1 MEELNVKIVKLVDSS
16 NYLPWKFQ
24 VKILLKNLTNS
35 ELLEKNKTDDGVDQA
50 KWTKADLA
58 AQKIIVTSVSERVLV
73 TLTSCTTSKMMLDR
87 LEALYGQK
95 ADQALHRLEQEFYAA
110 TFDKEGGIAG
120 HIAKLENLAYEM
132 TALGET
138 VSERMLIGKI
148 LNTLPEKYNHFHS
161 AWDSTPTAERTI
173 NNLMARLLT
182 EEARLNGQEHT
193 EALAAKYHQ
202 KKPRQL
208 EERKCFL
215 CGRPGH
221 FKKDC
226 PKNGEVKSC
235 HNCGKPG
242 HSKKNCRSKES
253 VSKSEELKCYNCGKS
268 GHWKMDCKLLKS
280 RPDQGK
286 SVIAR
291 AMITKEMAETACLTL
306 EDEDWYL
313 DSGATKHMT
322 NQRRFFDKFLEFK
335 HPEKIGLADGTG
347 IDAIGIGEVIFCV
360 NRGDHEEGIR
370 LRNVLYVPDLSMN
383 LFSPRMTCQKGYNVL
398 LESQKCSVIDSL
410 TGETVLT
417 GKHRGDFWILNLHVS
432 RRQEEDKAY
441 VTQTLER
448 WHQRLGHQNVR
459 HTEEI
464 LKSFE
469 IEYQKSEDF
478 FCEACIMG
486 KQKADPF
493 PETGTITK
501 KPGEI
506 IHSDVCGPM
515 EVQSLGGSKLFVLF
529 KDDYSHFRKIYT
541 IRHKSEVKKKLE
553 EFIPWFKNQTG
564 HKIKVFRTDRGKE
577 DLNEAVKTITDKYG
591 IKHEKTVGYT
601 PQQNG
606 SAEREFQT
614 LMDAVRTLSEA
625 KGMSKGFWAEALNTV
640 VYVLNRTGTSSVKGK
655 TPYELIFNKKPAIQ
669 YLKVFGS
676 TVYTHVPKKKRKKL
690 DHKSKKG
697 IFIGYS
703 DEVKGYKVYFP
714 ETGKMSFHRNVIFR
728 EDSLDKKEE
737 PDIVIKESEDHEED
751 LVNKNF
757 GKENEAENE
766 TIEAEVEET
775 VPAQSLELEED
786 GKRKLRDRSKIKPP
800 KRLDDY
806 AAMAMISKAEED
818 EPITIEEAT
827 QSKEWKMAMNQELKS
842 IQKHN
847 VWKLVNLPPGKVPLK
862 CKWVFRIKKDSE
874 GNIQRYKARL
884 VTCGYSQKYGI
895 DYNETFSPVAKFDSI
910 RSILSIAAMKK
921 MKLSQFD
928 ITTAFLYADLEE
940 DIYMEQPPGYN
951 DGSGRVCKLKKSL
964 YGLKQ
969 SPRQWNQRFTNFL
982 AKHKLKATDAD
993 NCIFVN
999 PDKNLYLAIYVDDG
1013 LIAAQKE
1020 DDMKRLINELQKE
1033 FEITIGPPTCYLG
1046 MEIQRRKDGS
1056 IFICQRRYTG
1066 EILKKFNM
1074 EEAIPV
1080 STPIETDSKGLSNSM
1095 NPGAKD
1101 ISREVPFREAIGSLR
1116 YLVTGTRPD
1125 LCFAVNQVSQYMEKP
1140 KVHHWQAVKRIFKY
1154 LKRTIN
1160 YGILYSSKVGK
1171 LQGYSDSDYANCL
1184 NTRKSITGYVFL
1196 NGSGAITWA
1205 SRKQPI
1211 VTLSSME
1218 AEYVAASSA
1227 AQEAVWLKRLFMEL
1241 TGDDVTIPLYV
1252 DNASTRRFIENPE
1265 AHQRTKHIDVRYH
1278 FIRERQLDG
1287 TIKTEA
1293 IGTSSQLADIF
1304 TKGLPRNKFEKLRQ
1318 DLGIQI
1324 HT

>member
-1 MEELNVKIVKLVDSS
+1 MEELNVKIVKLADSS

-24 VKILLKNLTNS
+24 VKILLKNITNS
-35 ELLEKNKTDDGVDQA
+35 ELLDKEKTADGVDQA

-110 TFDKEGGIAG
+110 TFDKEGGVAG

-148 LNTLPEKYNHFHS
+148 LNTLPEKFNHFHS
-161 AWDSTPTAERTI
+161 AWDSTPVAERTI

-182 EEARLNGQEHT
+182 EEARLNGKEYT
-193 EALAAKYHQ
+193 EALAAKHHQ
-202 KKPRQL
+202 KKPCQL
-208 EERKCFL
+208 EERKCFS
-215 CGRPGH
+215 CGRLGH

-226 PKNGEVKSC
+226 PKNEEKKYC
-235 HNCGKPG
+235 H
-242 HSKKNCRSKES
+242 
-253 VSKSEELKCYNCGKS
+253 NCGKS
-268 GHWKMDCKLLKS
+268 GHLKRNCRSKETVNKSEEPKCYNCGRSGHFKKDCRSLKNV
-280 RPDQGK
+280 RPDQSK
-286 SVIAR
+286 SFIAR
-291 AMITKEMAETACLTL
+291 AMITKEMAETACLTA

-322 NQRRFFDKFLEFK
+322 NQRSFFSKFLKFK

-347 IDAIGIGEVIFCV
+347 IDATGIGEVIFCIK
-360 NRGDHEEGIR
+360 NGDHEEEVC
-370 LRNVLYVPDLSMN
+370 LKNVLYVPTLSMN

-398 LESQKCSVIDSL
+398 LENQKCSVIDSH
-410 TGETVLT
+410 TGKTVLT
-417 GKHRGDFWILNLHVS
+417 GKYRGDFWILNLHVS
-432 RRQEEDKAY
+432 RRQKCEKAF

-464 LKSFE
+464 LKSFG
-469 IEYQKSEDF
+469 IEYQKSGDF
-478 FCEACIMG
+478 FCEACILG

-493 PETGTITK
+493 PETGTITT

-515 EVQSLGGSKLFVLF
+515 EVQSIGGSKLFVLF

-541 IRHKSEVKKKLE
+541 IRHKSEVKTKLE

-577 DLNEAVKTITDKYG
+577 DLNNAVKAITDKYG

-614 LMDAVRTLSEA
+614 LMNAVNTLSESRN
-625 KGMSKGFWAEALNTV
+625 MSKRFWAEALNTA

-655 TPYELIFNKKPAIQ
+655 TPYELLFNKKPAIQ

-676 TVYTHVPKKKRKKL
+676 IAYTHVPKQKRKKL
-690 DHKSKKG
+690 DRKSRKG

-703 DEVKGYKVYFP
+703 DEVKGYKIYFP
-714 ETGKMSFHRNVIFR
+714 ETGKMSFHRNVIFQ
-728 EDSLDKKEE
+728 EDFADKKEKQ
-737 PDIVIKESEDHEED
+737 DIDFEESEEHEGVVRLD
-751 LVNKNF
+751 S
-757 GKENEAENE
+757 GKEMAVEDE
-766 TIEAEVEET
+766 TIDEEKET
-775 VPAQSLELEED
+775 ILSQPLELENTN
-786 GKRKLRDRSKIKPP
+786 RRLRDRSKIRPP

-806 AAMAMISKAEED
+806 AAMAMISKVEED
-818 EPITIEEAT
+818 EPITIEEAI
-827 QSKEWKMAMNQELKS
+827 QNKEWKTAMDQELKS
-842 IQKHN
+842 MQKHN
-847 VWKLVNLPPGKVPLK
+847 VWKLVDLPSGKVPLK
-862 CKWVFRIKKDSE
+862 CKWIFRIKKDSE
-874 GNIQRYKARL
+874 GNVLRHKARL

-910 RSILSIAAMKK
+910 RSILSIAALKR

-928 ITTAFLYADLEE
+928 ITTAFLYADLKE

-951 DGSGRVCKLKKSL
+951 YGSGKVCKLKKSL

-982 AKHKLKATDAD
+982 VKHKLQATNAD
-993 NCIFVN
+993 NCVFVN
-999 PDKNLYLAIYVDDG
+999 SDKNLYLAIYVDDG

-1020 DDMKRLINELQKE
+1020 DDMRKIITELQKE

-1046 MEIQRRKDGS
+1046 IEIQRRKDGS
-1056 IFICQRRYTG
+1056 IFICQNRYAK

-1074 EEAIPV
+1074 DEAITI
-1080 STPIETDSKGLSNSM
+1080 STPIETNSKGLSNSV
-1095 NPGAKD
+1095 NSEAED
-1101 ISREVPFREAIGSLR
+1101 ISGKVPFREAVGSLR

-1125 LCFAVNQVSQYMEKP
+1125 LSFAVNQVSQYMEKP

-1154 LKRTIN
+1154 LKSTVN
-1160 YGILYSSKVGK
+1160 YGILYSSEGEKI
-1171 LQGYSDSDYANCL
+1171 QGYSDSDYANCPD
-1184 NTRKSITGYVFL
+1184 TRKSITGYIFL
-1196 NGSGAITWA
+1196 NANGAITWA

-1227 AQEAVWLKRLFMEL
+1227 TQEAVWLQRLFMEL
-1241 TGDDVTIPLYV
+1241 TGDKVIIPLYV

-1278 FIRERQLDG
+1278 FIREKQLDE

-1304 TKGLPRNKFEKLRQ
+1304 TKGLPRTRFEKLRQ
-1318 DLGIQI
+1318 DLGVQVCI
-1324 HT
+1324 